1 MVVRQT
7 LRIDDAESIG
17 GRKPYP
23 PVVGHHGRRG
33 YRLTAQK
40 GSDAIGAVV
49 QRRVQCAAGIAELT
63 FPDAS
68 DAAVRGQPQRP
79 AAIVDNPQDGVA
91 RQAVLTVP
99 CHDAAASK
107 AAESA
112 FGADPERSV
121 RIEEQRPHFALTDS
135 AAGGMAG
142 SDAPVG

>member
-1 MVVRQT
+1 
-7 LRIDDAESIG
+7 
-17 GRKPYP
+17 
-23 PVVGHHGRRG
+23 
-33 YRLTAQK
+33 QK

-142 SDAPVG
+142 SDAPVGIKGNPAASEAQPDAALSRIRGCRADHVA